1 MKLKFNSLTAAI
13 ALLAA
18 TSAMANPV
26 LGNAGSKGNSSM
38 SFVAINGAADSS
50 LMVDLAVD
58 FASFVSAAANFKTT
72 DGMLSSGAN
81 PAGITATW
89 NFSTNTFAVN
99 NVSQAGTY
107 AWNTNVST
115 FLTAAAGDYRWGVIG
130 ADATSG
136 NLSDTTNIVFGQNIV
151 YTGLA
156 NDFDN
161 SNDSGINGAAIADA
175 AGRTNNFLAA
185 TSGKG
190 THSASVRGSNI
201 AASGDQFL
209 GTTLTASGNG
219 DYSVQ
224 FGTNNW
230 LVSPTDVS
238 KFYLTNAGG
247 GAIGPRTFA
256 IGNPDVIGAEAD
268 SAATWTWDEANTTL
282 TYTLAAPVPEPGTY
296 AMLLAGLVGVGF
308 MARRRRSA

>member
-1 MKLKFNSLTAAI
+1 MKLKFSSLTAAI

-26 LGNAGSKGNSSM
+26 SGNAGSNGNSSM
-38 SFVAINGAADSS
+38 SFVAINGAGDSS
-50 LMVDLAVD
+50 LTVDLAID

-72 DGMLSSGAN
+72 NGTLSSGAN
-81 PAGITATW
+81 PTGITATW

-99 NVSQAGTY
+99 NVSQAGSY
-107 AWNTNVST
+107 AWSTTSST

-130 ADATSG
+130 ADAVSG
-136 NLSDTTNIVFGQNIV
+136 NLSATNIVFGQNIL
-151 YTGLA
+151 YTGLS

-175 AGRTNNFLAA
+175 AGRTNTFLAA
-185 TSGKG
+185 TLGKG
-190 THSASVRGSNI
+190 THTASVRGANI

-230 LVSPTDVS
+230 LVNPTDVS

-247 GAIGPRTFA
+247 GQIGPRTFA
-256 IGNPDVIGAEAD
+256 IGNPDVIGAESG

-308 MARRRRSA
+308 MARRRRGA